1 MAVVQI
7 SRIQVRRGKKGQT
20 NLPQLASGELGWAV
34 DSQELYIGNG
44 SVSEGAPQVGNTK
57 ILTTADNIF
66 DIADQYEYRNNDS
79 IIQTGATA
87 RTPITESIQ
96 NHLDKEVYISNF
108 GAAHDATIIQTAA
121 LQRAIDNQF
130 LNTKTTPENRQIIK
144 LAPGLYRIDNSL
156 KLPPYTTL
164 VGAGKDK
171 TIIEQTTN
179 NPIFITVNG
188 SSTAGNYDETTAL
201 SSANQAKNI
210 SVSGMTLR
218 FENAASNIYNTAISL
233 QSSLDGHFYDLKLK
247 GYWDGDGAQAA
258 SIGINI
264 KSFSGPVRSKQNIFE
279 NIQVEGF
286 AYGVN
291 SSFDIEDNTFRDIHF
306 STLLNGVRLGNGMPA
321 VDYTDAA
328 DIADKLA
335 DGVAYGPVNNLFENC
350 TFKEIFGQGFIVNK
364 GTNNVSKN
372 NRYFDVGNEG
382 GTSATTT
389 TSIVKFD
396 QVGNLTIDDWFE
408 RTYDLSYNQTY
419 VNVSSAN
426 SINSNSDITGPKYL
440 PEIEGIFNY
449 NQSFVHNIT
458 TISTNGNW
466 VTGFRL
472 PANQSRSFQI
482 PYQYNS
488 VQVNGTKQGTLYVLI
503 DKENDT
509 ISVTDDFEYIGTDN
523 SLTGDA
529 LNLTFRGK
537 LVNIT
542 SGDAADTTIE
552 TAYIEFKN
560 ATTESTITLPT
571 LTFTISSR
579 S

>member
-1 MAVVQI
+1 M
-7 SRIQVRRGKKGQT
+7 QT
-20 NLPQLASGELGWAV
+20 NL
-34 DSQELYIGNG
+34 
-44 SVSEGAPQVGNTK
+44 
-57 ILTTADNIF
+57 
-66 DIADQYEYRNNDS
+66 
-79 IIQTGATA
+79 
-87 RTPITESIQ
+87 
-96 NHLDKEVYISNF
+96 
-108 GAAHDATIIQTAA
+108 
-121 LQRAIDNQF
+121 
-130 LNTKTTPENRQIIK
+130 
-144 LAPGLYRIDNSL
+144 
-156 KLPPYTTL
+156 
-164 VGAGKDK
+164 
-171 TIIEQTTN
+171 
-179 NPIFITVNG
+179 
-188 SSTAGNYDETTAL
+188 
-201 SSANQAKNI
+201 
-210 SVSGMTLR
+210 
-218 FENAASNIYNTAISL
+218 
-233 QSSLDGHFYDLKLK
+233 QS
-247 GYWDGDGAQAA
+247 
-258 SIGINI
+258 
-264 KSFSGPVRSKQNIFE
+264 
-279 NIQVEGF
+279 
-286 AYGVN
+286 
-291 SSFDIEDNTFRDIHF
+291 
-306 STLLNGVRLGNGMPA
+306 
-321 VDYTDAA
+321 
-328 DIADKLA
+328 
-335 DGVAYGPVNNLFENC
+335 GVAYGPVNNLFENC